1 MLLYVTSAPPS
12 LVLDADLDL
21 DLDAQA
27 QAQAQAQPWIRP
39 RPQQMHQP
47 TLAQAQAPVQRLVL
61 VLVLVLVQSHP
72 EGNSV
77 NHQGDT
83 NKQQLRDTSFQPPQ
97 VAHSLRTTSLLS
109 MYYV

>member
-61 VLVLVLVQSHP
+61 VLVLVQSHP